1 MPHNMSEN
9 IPDLT
14 IEPTVPETGLVVLE
28 QNSGGNI
35 DRIALHP
42 VHVRHLAELLGFLA
56 RCPGSSRLQ
65 EPLENN
71 QRKSNAKG

>member
-1 MPHNMSEN
+1 MNEN

-14 IEPTVPETGLVVLE
+14 IEPIDSESGLLVLE

-42 VHVRHLAELLGFLA
+42 VHVHHLAELLGFL
-56 RCPGSSRLQ
+56 SRAAATTHQ
-65 EPLENN
+65 PETFEEN
-71 QRKSNAKG
+71 QRKSNA